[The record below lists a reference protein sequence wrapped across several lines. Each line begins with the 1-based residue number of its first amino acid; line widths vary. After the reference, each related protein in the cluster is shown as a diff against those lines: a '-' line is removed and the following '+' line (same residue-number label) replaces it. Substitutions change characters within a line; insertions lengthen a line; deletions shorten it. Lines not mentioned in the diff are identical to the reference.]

1 MTCFYHS
8 QYMVLVGC
16 VTRKVKSWCIV
27 GHTDVS
33 PIMTNAGYVL
43 PACNSAEDLWWTDL
57 QVEVPGW

>member
-1 MTCFYHS
+1 
-8 QYMVLVGC
+8 MVLVGC

-43 PACNSAEDLWWTDL
+43 PACNSAEDL
-57 QVEVPGW
+57 